1 MPIKVFLAD
10 DHAVVRE
17 VLTLLLDTQAG
28 ITVVGE
34 AADGRK
40 AVRQVERLCPDV
52 VVMDIAMP
60 GMNGIEATA
69 QIRNICPSTQ
79 VVILSMH
86 SSAEHILRALRA
98 GALGYLLKES
108 AGKEL
113 IQAVQTVYGGRRYL
127 SRQIAE
133 RVIDDY
139 ISGSPA
145 TQAKNLLESL
155 SSREREVLQLVA
167 EGKSS
172 TEIAEVL
179 CLSPKTIETY
189 RSRLMHKLGISDL
202 PGLVKFAIQ
211 QVSSKGIIHGEG
223 RVDIDSG
230 LVEEKIHGYGRYIS
244 NMVIMVMGE

>member
-17 VLTLLLDTQAG
+17 GLTLLLDTQAG

-133 RVIDDY
+133 SVIDDY

-179 CLSPKTIETY
+179 YLSPKTIETY

-211 QVSSKGIIHGEG
+211 QGLITLEG
-223 RVDIDSG
+223 
-230 LVEEKIHGYGRYIS
+230 
-244 NMVIMVMGE
+244 